1 MRIPIFAL
9 ALTLAACADSSG
21 PASGSA
27 QEQAVASASKPD
39 NAAKPVAVSLPHL
52 AYAYSLAYLVPGDRV
67 AATQDDHRAACEAM
81 GSGRCQLLAL
91 ERGSG
96 AEKSG
101 SASLKLRVANSE
113 ARSFQDALGKS
124 VSDAGGRAL
133 DTQVAAED
141 VSKALVDTEARIKQ
155 RELLVARLV
164 DLLRTRHGTV
174 AELVEAERSVTA
186 AQEELEQARG
196 WLAQLRSQVA
206 MSEFDIRYDAIAPS
220 ASPQGLAGQLGEA
233 AAGSGA
239 NFLIGLRALLTI
251 AIYLAP
257 WAVIGLPLA
266 WLLRRRSRQDAALP
280 QA

>member
-67 AATQDDHRAACEAM
+67 AAAQDDHRAACEAM

-133 DTQVAAED
+133 DTRVAAED
-141 VSKALVDTEARIKQ
+141 VSKALVDPRRGSSSANCWLRDSSICCGPAMARSPSWSRRSAASPLHRRSWNKHAAGWPSFAARWPCPNSIYATMP
-155 RELLVARLV
+155 LRLV
-164 DLLRTRHGTV
+164 PRH
-174 AELVEAERSVTA
+174 
-186 AQEELEQARG
+186 RG
-196 WLAQLRSQVA
+196 WPDSLAKLR
-206 MSEFDIRYDAIAPS
+206 
-220 ASPQGLAGQLGEA
+220 QGLAQT
-233 AAGSGA
+233 S
-239 NFLIGLRALLTI
+239 
-251 AIYLAP
+251 
-257 WAVIGLPLA
+257 
-266 WLLRRRSRQDAALP
+266 
-280 QA
+280 